1 MQDQNIAI
9 VNRYCYWTKKKSTDK
24 FFKNPMTN
32 RNGNAHT
39 KIYEMQ
45 QKREV
50 HSNKK
55 QGKSQINN
63 RSFYLKDREKK

>member
-24 FFKNPMTN
+24 KKNPKTN

-45 QKREV
+45 QKREI

-63 RSFYLKDREKK
+63 RSFCLKDLEKK